1 MPGGKPRGGA
11 PFLVSDGIN
20 FNRVIYLER
29 VQLRIEEVVVMFGTK
44 LLIRSER

>member
-44 LLIRSER
+44 LLIHSER